1 MRITTKL
8 TGGLVSL
15 ALAGTAIAAPPQSPR
30 GDLDKNGE
38 VTLAEVNAR
47 LDQRFKAIDTNG
59 NGQLEQAEMQAAR
72 EQHRAKRAERREA
85 RGAEMA
91 DKPGGERRGGKRGE
105 GRGEARG
112 QIDANGDGVIT
123 RAEFGAKALARFERA
138 DANKDG
144 VVTAEERA
152 AMREARKARRG

>member
-1 MRITTKL
+1 MRITTIL

-15 ALAGTAIAAPPQSPR
+15 ALAGTAIAAPGQSLR
-30 GDLDKNGE
+30 GDLDKNGA

-47 LDQRFKAIDTNG
+47 LDQRFRTIDTNG

-91 DKPGGERRGGKRGE
+91 DKRGGERRAGMGGKGRGE
-105 GRGEARG
+105 GRGK
-112 QIDANGDGVIT
+112 IDANGDGVIT

-152 AMREARKARRG
+152 ALREARKARRG

>member
-1 MRITTKL
+1 MRITTIL

-15 ALAGTAIAAPPQSPR
+15 ALAGTAIAAPPQSLR

-38 VTLAEVNAR
+38 VTLAEVNTR
-47 LDQRFKAIDTNG
+47 LDQRFRAIDTNG
-59 NGQLEQAEMQAAR
+59 NGQIEQAEMQAAR

-91 DKPGGERRGGKRGE
+91 DKRGGERRGGKRGE
-105 GRGEARG
+105 GRGK
-112 QIDANGDGVIT
+112 IDANGDGVIT
-123 RAEFGAKALARFERA
+123 RAEFGARALARFERA

>member
-1 MRITTKL
+1 MRIATLL
-8 TGGLVSL
+8 TGGLVSI
-15 ALAGTAIAAPPQSPR
+15 ALAGTAIAAPPHGAR
-30 GDLDKNGE
+30 GDIDKDGA
-38 VTLAEVNAR
+38 VTLAELNTR
-47 LDQRFKAIDTNG
+47 LDQRFQKIDANG

-91 DKPGGERRGGKRGE
+91 DKRGGERRGGMRSE
-105 GRGEARG
+105 GRGEGRG

>member
-1 MRITTKL
+1 MRIATFL

-15 ALAGTAIAAPPQSPR
+15 ALAGTAVAAPPQSLR
-30 GDLDKNGE
+30 GDFDKNGE
-38 VTLAEVNAR
+38 VTLAEINAR
-47 LDQRFKAIDTNG
+47 LDQRFQKIDTNG
-59 NGQLEQAEMQAAR
+59 NGEIEQAEMQAAH
-72 EQHRAKRAERREA
+72 EQRRAKRAERREA

-91 DKPGGERRGGKRGE
+91 DKRGGERRGGKRGE
-105 GRGEARG
+105 GRG

-144 VVTAEERA
+144 VVTAEERSA
-152 AMREARKARRG
+152 LREARKAGRG

>member
-1 MRITTKL
+1 MRIATIL

-15 ALAGTAIAAPPQSPR
+15 ALAGTAIAAPPHSMR
-30 GDLDKNGE
+30 GDIDKNGE
-38 VTLAEVNAR
+38 ITLAEVNAH
-47 LDQRFKAIDTNG
+47 LDQRFKKIDANG

-91 DKPGGERRGGKRGE
+91 DKRGGEPRGGKRGE
-105 GRGEARG
+105 GRG

-144 VVTAEERA
+144 VVTAEERSA
-152 AMREARKARRG
+152 LREARKARRG